1 MKNATT
7 HLTLICS
14 FVICSCMPVKLSPRA
29 NGVVIDSRTRRPIEG
44 VAIYSR
50 RYESDDYRQKGET
63 SSDGTFSVSAR
74 WTVIPIPFA
83 YFWPTRQLKFSH
95 QGYRDYTVI
104 VDENPPKRLER
115 ETVPPEDL
123 EVVLEPSRP

>member
-1 MKNATT
+1 
-7 HLTLICS
+7 
-14 FVICSCMPVKLSPRA
+14 MPVKLSPRA
-29 NGVVIDSRTRRPIEG
+29 NGVVIDSQTRRPIEG

-50 RYESDDYRQKGET
+50 RHESGHYSQKGET
-63 SSDGTFSVSAR
+63 SSDGTFSVAAS

-123 EVVLEPSRP
+123 EVVLEASSP